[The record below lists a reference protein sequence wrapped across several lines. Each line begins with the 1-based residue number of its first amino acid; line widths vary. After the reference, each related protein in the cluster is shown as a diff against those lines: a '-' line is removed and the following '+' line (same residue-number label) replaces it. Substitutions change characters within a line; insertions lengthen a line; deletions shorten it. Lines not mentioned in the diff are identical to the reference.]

1 VVDPFDLVVTNGEVV
16 LPGGRRRVNLGV
28 RDERIAAISSD
39 RLDGVEM
46 LDASGLAVLPGLIDE
61 HFHVWWGYGFETHLA
76 GGRAAVRGGITTV
89 VEMPLDEPVTL
100 TAEALEKKLATAGSE
115 YVTDYAMYG
124 GYLRENPGEMAAMHN
139 AGAIAFKLFTGDV
152 APPGMYPGVTPGET
166 YDAMQRA
173 RSLDCPVVVHAESE
187 SIVEIESNRLRRAGR
202 MDPGAWDEAR
212 PWFSELEAVQSVGLM
227 SALTG
232 CRTVIAH
239 VPSPQVITAISG
251 LRRDGTPIWAESC
264 THQLCL
270 AKEDME
276 RDTRLKWNPP
286 TRSRAAV
293 DSMWGL
299 LRSGDVHCIGS
310 DHAPL
315 PKTPDADI
323 WTQNPGIGN
332 GVETMFPVL
341 ATEAIHTRDVPL
353 TRLVELFCTN
363 PAQIFGLYPRKGAII
378 VGADADF
385 TIVELN
391 GNRTL
396 DARELEWHEPEGAWS
411 PYDGR
416 ELRVYPQYTVIRGN
430 VVYGEGEVI
439 AQPGSGQY
447 ITTERDATC

>member
-1 VVDPFDLVVTNGEVV
+1 MEQFDLVLANGDVV
-16 LPGGRRRVNLGV
+16 LPGGQRRLNVGV
-28 RDERIAAISSD
+28 REQRIAAISSD
-39 RLDGVEM
+39 PLDGAET
-46 LDASGLAVLPGLIDE
+46 LDVSGLAVLPGLLDE
-61 HFHVWWGYGFETHLA
+61 HFHVWWGYDFETHLT
-76 GGRAAVRGGITTV
+76 GSRAAVKGGVTTV

-100 TAEALEKKLATAGSE
+100 TAEALERKLATAGPE
-115 YVTDYAMYG
+115 YITDYAMYG
-124 GYLRENPGEMAAMHN
+124 GYLAENPDEMAAMHQ
-139 AGAIAFKLFTGDV
+139 AGVSAFKLFTGAV

-166 YDAMQRA
+166 YDAMKRA
-173 RSLDCPVVVHAESE
+173 HSLDCPVVVHAESE
-187 SIVEIESNRLRRAGR
+187 SIVEIESSRLQRDGR
-202 MDPGAWDEAR
+202 TDPGAWDEAR

-239 VPSPQVITAISG
+239 VPSPQVITAITR
-251 LRRDGTPIWAESC
+251 LRREGTPMWAESC

-293 DSMWGL
+293 DEMWSL
-299 LRSGDVHCIGS
+299 LRAGEVHCIGS

-315 PKTPDADI
+315 PKISGADI

-341 ATEAIHTRDVPL
+341 ATEAIHVRDVPL

-363 PAQIFGLYPRKGAII
+363 PAQIFGLYPRKGAIT

-385 TIVELN
+385 TVIELN
-391 GNRTL
+391 GSRTM
-396 DARELEWHEPEGAWS
+396 DSRELEWHDPKGSWS

-416 ELRVYPQYTVIRGN
+416 ELRVYPIYTIIRGN
-430 VVYGEGEVI
+430 VAYGEGEVR

-447 ITTERDATC
+447 LTSVRVPA

>member
-1 VVDPFDLVVTNGEVV
+1 VEHFDLVLANGDVV
-16 LPGGRRRVNLGV
+16 LPGGQRRLNVGV
-28 RDERIAAISSD
+28 RSQRIASLSSD
-39 RLDGVEM
+39 PLQGAEILDV
-46 LDASGLAVLPGLIDE
+46 SGLAVLPGLIDE
-61 HFHVWWGYGFETHLA
+61 HFHVWWGYDFETHLT
-76 GGRAAVRGGITTV
+76 GSRAAVRGGVTTV
-89 VEMPLDEPVTL
+89 IEMPLDSPVTL
-100 TAEALEKKLATAGSE
+100 TAEALETKLATAGSE
-115 YVTDYAMYG
+115 YITDYAMYG
-124 GYLRENPGEMAAMHN
+124 GYLRESPDEMAAMHG
-139 AGAIAFKLFTGDV
+139 AGVAAFKLFTGAV

-173 RSLDCPVVVHAESE
+173 QSLHCPVVVHAESE
-187 SIVEIESNRLRRAGR
+187 SIVEIESSRLQRAGR

-232 CRTVIAH
+232 CSTVIAH

-251 LRRDGTPIWAESC
+251 LRREGTPIWAESC

-293 DSMWGL
+293 DSMWSL
-299 LRSGDVHCIGS
+299 LRAGDVHCIGS

-315 PKTPDADI
+315 PKIPDADI

-341 ATEAIHTRDVPL
+341 ATEALYTRDVPL
-353 TRLVELFCTN
+353 TRLVDLFCTN
-363 PAQIFGLYPRKGAII
+363 PARIFGLYPRKGAIT

-385 TIVELN
+385 TVVELN
-391 GNRTL
+391 GQRTL
-396 DARELEWHEPEGAWS
+396 DSSSLEWHDPDGSWS

-416 ELRVYPQYTVIRGN
+416 ELRVYPVYTILRGS
-430 VVYGEGEVI
+430 VVYGEGEVT
-439 AQPGSGQY
+439 AQPGSGHY
-447 ITTERDATC
+447 IRAERDALC